1 MSDESDA
8 QEFLAEADKFKD
20 KPKKARPSN
29 NMTAKDEEPSE
40 NMIGSDDDEPL
51 GKLVQYA
58 YNGEGFS
65 PTSSTIKRLPPG
77 VYSTETV
84 NHRLTFVPRKVNT
97 DKLIRLPDS
106 KSDAVI
112 KRIKNFWE
120 LEPEYRLGNDDI
132 QGGYLHKMGIMLF
145 GPPGSGKT
153 CTVKF
158 IMQDIIA
165 RGGIVLLADG
175 HPGTLSEGLTSFRQI
190 EPEKPVVV
198 VFEDFDELI
207 QKYSEAQYLSI
218 LDGEASINRALF
230 IATTNYPSRFDPRMY
245 NRPGRFCD
253 VIKIGM
259 PSPEARRV
267 YLDYQLKN
275 KGIIDDIVKKT
286 EGFSMDHLKALIQ
299 GVFLEKNDLDTEIKR
314 LRTLFRPPKDDQGNA
329 TQNSMGIAADH
340 KD

>member
-1 MSDESDA
+1 MSDAD
-8 QEFLAEADKFKD
+8 EFLSEADKYKPSSKKD
-20 KPKKARPSN
+20 RKPESPEKTEESVIGN
-29 NMTAKDEEPSE
+29 SDE
-40 NMIGSDDDEPL
+40 EPL

-58 YNGEGFS
+58 YNGEGYS
-65 PTSSTIKRLPPG
+65 PTSGTVKRIPPG
-77 VYSTETV
+77 VYSTENV
-84 NHRLTFVPRKVNT
+84 NHRLTFIPRRVNT
-97 DKLIRLPDS
+97 DRLIRLPDS

-112 KRIKNFWE
+112 KRIQNFWE
-120 LEPEYRLGNDDI
+120 LEPEYRNGNDDI
-132 QGGYLHKMGIMLF
+132 VGGYLHKMGIMLF

-158 IMQDIIA
+158 IMQDIIE

-207 QKYSEAQYLSI
+207 QKYSESMYLSI
-218 LDGEASINRALF
+218 LDGEASINRSLF

-259 PSPEARRV
+259 PSPEARKM
-267 YLDYQLKN
+267 YLDSQIKR
-275 KGIIDDIVKKT
+275 KEIIDDIVAKT
-286 EGFSMDHLKALIQ
+286 QGFSLDHLKALIQ
-299 GVFLEKNDLDTEIKR
+299 GVYLERNDLDKEINR
-314 LRTLFRPPKDDQGNA
+314 LRTLFRPPKDDQGVDKPA
-329 TQNSMGIAADH
+329 MGIASE
-340 KD
+340 